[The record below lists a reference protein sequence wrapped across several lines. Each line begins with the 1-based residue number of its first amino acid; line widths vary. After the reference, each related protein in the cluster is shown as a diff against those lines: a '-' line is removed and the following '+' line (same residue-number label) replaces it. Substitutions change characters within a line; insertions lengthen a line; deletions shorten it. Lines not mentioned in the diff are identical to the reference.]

1 MSVNIKRSVILRSI
15 VTETLKKELHD
26 ELQEAIREIDA
37 RVAQLEI
44 GTRAYITDLQ
54 RSNIQQAMA
63 VKKQV
68 EAEKAKQTDLK
79 EELVRRD
86 KMVQEL
92 ELDKEIVRGQLESQ
106 VEVNVG
112 DNLAELL
119 SGVEI
124 VTKDDVVVDIRTIK
138 PGEAD
143 DETLTVVTRLDEA
156 NR

>member
-1 MSVNIKRSVILRSI
+1 MSVTVKRTVILRSI
-15 VTETLKKELHD
+15 VTEKLKSELHE
-26 ELQEAIREIDA
+26 ELQTAIKEIDA
-37 RVAQLEI
+37 RISQLEI

-68 EAEKAKQTDLK
+68 EAEKAKQQDLR
-79 EELVRRD
+79 EELDVRD
-86 KMVQEL
+86 KMVQQL

-119 SGVEI
+119 GGVEI
-124 VTKDDVVVDIRTIK
+124 VTKDDLVVDIRTIQ
-138 PGEAD
+138 PGDEDEA
-143 DETLTVVTRLDEA
+143 LTVVTKLDDGA
-156 NR
+156 

>member
-1 MSVNIKRSVILRSI
+1 MSVTIKRTVILRSI
-15 VTETLKKELHD
+15 VTEKLKSELHE
-26 ELQEAIREIDA
+26 ELQTAIMEIDT
-37 RVAQLEI
+37 RITQLDI

-68 EAEKAKQTDLK
+68 EAEKAKQQDLR
-79 EELVRRD
+79 EELNLRD

-92 ELDKEIVRGQLESQ
+92 ELEKEIVRGQLESQ

-119 SGVEI
+119 GGVEI
-124 VTKDDVVVDIRTIK
+124 VTKDDLVVDIRTIK
-138 PGEAD
+138 PGEED
-143 DETLTVVTRLDEA
+143 DTLTVVTKLDDGA
-156 NR
+156 

>member
-1 MSVNIKRSVILRSI
+1 MSVTIKRTVILRSI
-15 VTETLKKELHD
+15 VTEKLKSELHE
-26 ELQEAIREIDA
+26 ELQTAIKEIDA
-37 RVAQLEI
+37 RISQLEI

-68 EAEKAKQTDLK
+68 EAEKAKQTDMR
-79 EELVRRD
+79 EELSVRD

-112 DNLAELL
+112 DNLGELL
-119 SGVEI
+119 GGVEV
-124 VTKDDVVVDIRTIK
+124 VTKDDIVVDIRTIT
-138 PGEAD
+138 PGEE
-143 DETLTVVTRLDEA
+143 DEALTVVTSLDDRA
-156 NR
+156 